1 MSCWTWNR
9 SLTSLALGN
18 EVRTVSIMAEDKS
31 VVTSVTSR
39 RFRSGI
45 FLSTEETVSVDTP
58 RTIATN
64 APERP
69 WAALFVSTV

>member
-45 FLSTEETVSVDTP
+45 FLST
-58 RTIATN
+58 N